1 MVKCLLDEYGSP
13 VRHRACSE
21 LFYLLDYKE
30 LASRGG
36 ELSRRYP
43 KDSCLSRY
51 LSEISAYRV
60 LTKEEEV
67 ALAKKVRSG
76 KRSVN
81 RLVESNLSFV
91 VKIANEYRTMG
102 LPFED
107 LLNEGNI
114 GLIEAAQRYDHR
126 KGTKFITYAIWWIR
140 KAILKALAEQATL
153 VRVPNYQLKKVREI
167 REMER
172 NLSRSLGRRPRRE
185 EISAQM
191 DSPVSKLDE
200 ILQIKMREVSLDE
213 KVGEERDTPISD
225 YLVDLTS
232 VNPEDEVIRNEG
244 TELIR
249 SALFTLTDQEKTVV
263 ANRFGLKGRRVMTL
277 KEIGEQM
284 GLSRERIRQIEC
296 QAKRKLRKLFTQRAM
311 VSPPKQIRPKKKL
324 PPNRDSA
331 APADA
336 VGSGK

>member
-1 MVKCLLDEYGSP
+1 M
-13 VRHRACSE
+13 
-21 LFYLLDYKE
+21 
-30 LASRGG
+30 
-36 ELSRRYP
+36 SRRYP

-51 LSEISAYRV
+51 LSEISQYRV
-60 LTKEEEV
+60 LSKEEEV

-76 KRSVN
+76 ARSVN

-102 LPFED
+102 LAFED

-172 NLSRSLGRRPRRE
+172 NLSRSLGRRPRRD
-185 EISAQM
+185 EISEKM
-191 DSPVSKLDE
+191 RSPVAKLDE

-213 KVGEERDTPISD
+213 KVGEDRETPISD
-225 YLVDLTS
+225 YLVDVTS
-232 VNPEDEVIRNEG
+232 INPEDEFIRNEG

-249 SALFTLTDQEKTVV
+249 TALFTLTDQEKTVV
-263 ANRFGLKGRRVMTL
+263 ANRFGLKGRPVMTL
-277 KEIGEQM
+277 KQIGEQM

-296 QAKRKLRKLFTQRAM
+296 QAKRKLRKTFMAHRA
-311 VSPPKQIRPKKKL
+311 VASPPKQIRPKKKL
-324 PPNRDSA
+324 PPRHDV
-331 APADA
+331 APADV
-336 VGSGK
+336 VGSGN